1 MYYVYVHIDA
11 CSLPFNG
18 TATNSSIHLEWTR
31 PGGASSND
39 YEIQLSG
46 GGGTI
51 SFTVTNSGNSLTY
64 TLSGLT
70 PFNSYVIY
78 LRNGQMDCSKA
89 VMTLEG
95 GMFEI
100 KVFPH

>member
-1 MYYVYVHIDA
+1 MYYVYVHIDT

-39 YEIQLSG
+39 YVIQLSS
-46 GGGTI
+46 GGGTR
-51 SFTVTNSGNSLTY
+51 SFTVTNSGNSLTH
-64 TLSGLT
+64 TISELT
-70 PFNSYVIY
+70 PFTSYIID

-89 VMTLEG
+89 IMTLEG

-100 KVFPH
+100 KVFLH